1 MFAHVIEAVR
11 VPRAGGG
18 RARTRPDA
26 VLGDKAYSSKAN
38 RELLP
43 ARKIRAVIP
52 EPRDQIANR
61 KRRGS
66 RCGRPVNFDAGAY
79 KGRAAVEQSFNFF
92 KQWRGIATWYDNFAL
107 TYRAASPFT
116 HA

>member
-1 MFAHVIEAVR
+1 M
-11 VPRAGGG
+11 
-18 RARTRPDA
+18 
-26 VLGDKAYSSKAN
+26 
-38 RELLP
+38 
-43 ARKIRAVIP
+43 IP

-66 RCGRPVNFDAGAY
+66 RGGRPVNFDAGAY
-79 KGRAAVEQSFNFF
+79 KGRAAIEQSFNLF
-92 KQWRGIATWYDNFAL
+92 KQWPGIATWYDNFPL